1 MAKFYDVTD
10 FKVVRGIIGFSKKML
25 EQVVQ
30 LVEEHDLKHKISEV
44 YEWEDAGKAFERL
57 RDQGFIGK
65 IVVKV

>member
-1 MAKFYDVTD
+1 
-10 FKVVRGIIGFSKKML
+10 VRGILGFSKKML

-30 LVEEHDLKHKISEV
+30 LVEEHDMKPKISEV
-44 YEWEDAGKAFERL
+44 YEWEEAKKAFEKL

>member
-1 MAKFYDVTD
+1 
-10 FKVVRGIIGFSKKML
+10 VRGILGFSKKML

-30 LVEEHDLKHKISEV
+30 LVEEHDLKPKISEV
-44 YEWEDAGKAFERL
+44 YEWEDAKKAFERL